1 MNEYAIITDSTSDLS
16 PSMLERY
23 SIQVL
28 PMEVLLGDRI
38 FLHYPDARNMSF
50 GAFYNQLRGAVEA
63 KTTQINLQAYLETFE
78 DILSTGKDVFYIGF
92 SSGLSGSFGNA
103 VKAAEELRPRYP
115 SQKVAVIDSLSAS
128 TGEGLLVYHAAL
140 EKEKGKSIDEL
151 EQWALQNR
159 LRVNHWFVVD
169 DLFHLKR
176 GGRVSSTA
184 AVAGSM
190 LGIKPLLKFDD
201 QGKMAVADKIRSRK
215 KSLKELVVRMEQNY
229 QPCEDGSVFVSHGD
243 CMEDA
248 QFVEALIREK
258 FAVSDVIL
266 NYIGPVIGA
275 HSGPNTV
282 ALFYFGD
289 TR

>member
-16 PSMLERY
+16 PGMLERY

-28 PMEVLLGDRI
+28 PLGVLLGDKA
-38 FLHYPDARNMSF
+38 FFHYPDERNMSF
-50 GAFYNQLRGAVEA
+50 SAFYSQLRGAVEA
-63 KTTQINLQAYLETFE
+63 KTTQVNLQTYLKAFE
-78 DILSTGKDVFYIGF
+78 DILSTGKDVFNISF
-92 SSGLSGSFGNA
+92 SSGMSGSYGNAVQAAKELRPKYPEQKVVVVDSLSGS
-103 VKAAEELRPRYP
+103 
-115 SQKVAVIDSLSAS
+115 S
-128 TGEGLLVYHAAL
+128 GEGLLVYHAAL

-176 GGRVSSTA
+176 GGRVSSTP

-190 LGIKPLLKFDD
+190 LGIKPLLNFDD
-201 QGKMAVADKIRSRK
+201 QGKTVLVDRIRGRK

-229 QPCEDGSVFVSHGD
+229 QHRKGDAVFISHAD
-243 CMEDA
+243 CLEDA
-248 QFVEALIREK
+248 QFVEGLIREK
-258 FAVSDVIL
+258 FAPSDVFI
-266 NYIGPVIGA
+266 NYIGPVSGT

>member
-1 MNEYAIITDSTSDLS
+1 MNEYAIITDSTSDIS
-16 PSMLERY
+16 PGMLERY
-23 SIQVL
+23 SIRAL
-28 PMEVLLGDRI
+28 PMEVLLGDRT

-50 GAFYNQLRGAVEA
+50 GAFYNQLRAAVEA
-63 KTTQINLQAYLETFE
+63 KTTQINLQTYLEAFE

-103 VKAAEELRPRYP
+103 VKAAEKLRPRYP
-115 SQKVAVIDSLSAS
+115 NQKVAVIDSLSAS
-128 TGEGLLVYHAAL
+128 TGEGFLVYHAAL
-140 EKEKGKSIDEL
+140 EKEKGKSFDEL
-151 EQWALQNR
+151 EQWVLQNR
-159 LRVNHWFVVD
+159 LRVNHWFVMD

-176 GGRVSSTA
+176 GGRISSTA

-201 QGKMAVADKIRSRK
+201 QGKMAVIDKIRGRK

-258 FAVSDVIL
+258 FAVSDVVL

>member
-16 PSMLERY
+16 HGMLERY
-23 SIQVL
+23 SIRVL
-28 PMEVLLGDRI
+28 PMDVVLGDRT

-50 GAFYNQLRGAVEA
+50 GAFYNQLRAAVEA
-63 KTTQINLQAYLETFE
+63 KTTQINLQTYLETFE

-103 VKAAEELRPRYP
+103 VKAAEELHPRYP
-115 SQKVAVIDSLSAS
+115 NQKVAVIDSLSAS
-128 TGEGLLVYHAAL
+128 TGEGFLVYHAAL
-140 EKEKGKSIDEL
+140 EKEKGKSFDEL
-151 EQWALQNR
+151 EQWVLQNR

-201 QGKMAVADKIRSRK
+201 QGKMVVIDKIRGRK

-229 QPCEDGSVFVSHGD
+229 QPCEAAFVFVSHGD

-258 FAVSDVIL
+258 FAVSDVVL
-266 NYIGPVIGA
+266 NYIGPVIGI

>member
-128 TGEGLLVYHAAL
+128 TGEGFLVYHAAL
-140 EKEKGKSIDEL
+140 EKEKGKSFDEL
-151 EQWALQNR
+151 EQWVLQNR

-258 FAVSDVIL
+258 FAVSDVLL